1 MKKKIEYYTEV
12 RNGVKFMECRC
23 CGTMIQVT
31 DSTTAITCDICVRE
45 EYNKQFP
52 FTPSVRYKPSGKPRG
67 WKFMK
72 EYVHKDG
79 TVYYKGVEQPEL
91 KGTIEPTKIQP
102 KVKKAKMS
110 KGQRAQLYNDT
121 LSKIHKLKKQLSKA
135 KFKKDQRRITSEIK
149 KLQRVIR

>member
-1 MKKKIEYYTEV
+1 MRKIIEYYTEYK
-12 RNGVKFMECRC
+12 NGVRFMECRC
-23 CGTMIQVT
+23 CGTMVQVT
-31 DSTTAITCDICVRE
+31 ESTTATTCDICVRE

-52 FTPSVRYKPSGKPRG
+52 FTPPTRYIPSGKPRG

-79 TVYYKGVEQPEL
+79 TVYHKGVEQPGL
-91 KGTIEPTKIQP
+91 KGTLKPTKIKP

-110 KGQRAQLYNDT
+110 KGQKAQLYNET

-135 KFKKDQRRITSEIK
+135 KFKKDQRRLTSEIK
-149 KLQRVIR
+149 KLQRVVK